1 MEMLGAVGSYLALIF
16 WYFQGLITPLI
27 AFLAVRISRQ
37 QSRTDAGRVK
47 LELFDRRLKILEE
60 VRRFLGLMTRNG
72 DVTGEQL
79 ATFSSETMPAE
90 FLMGTNIKE
99 YLDEIFQ
106 HALSLHS
113 SKEELRAMFESH
125 ASSEM
130 RERPARVQQAEMN
143 WVTNQ
148 FVVVKQ
154 K

>member
-60 VRRFLGLMTRNG
+60 VRKFLGVMTRNG

-90 FLMGTNIKE
+90 FLMGTDIKE

-130 RERPARVQQAEMN
+130 RERPARVQQAEI
-143 WVTNQ
+143 TG
-148 FVVVKQ
+148 
-154 K
+154 